1 MDDGVERRRE
11 RGALHAGGGA
21 GRARARGS
29 ERTDEPPSERTRAPR
44 ADDGEVAGRRAD
56 GARATACASDARER
70 PVVSRGPTL
79 RGHERTARGPTPGP
93 GGLWRRPRCESL
105 SRPSG
110 WGLRGRAGLS
120 RGGGAG
126 GAAHLRREDTLVAAR
141 RYRRRSAALR
151 GRRRGRRRGQRRD
164 ERADEGRTR
173 RRRRRR
179 RRERL
184 GEEVERSAGASA
196 RGARLSSALPKAN
209 VASNAHWS
217 SSNARGC
224 PCRLG
229 PKRGHSRTATRR
241 SPNRR
246 ARSAATPLEA
256 AGTTATSRDSSDD
269 EAGCRR
275 AHLLQRRARA
285 TARANGASPRATA
298 LHPSHRT
305 RARRSSQRQTRALR
319 QVAHGVVELRHES
332 LRGGA
337 TGGTAAPSARCRASA
352 PGPGRRR

>member
-1 MDDGVERRRE
+1 MMASNDAGNAAPYT
-11 RGALHAGGGA
+11 RGAALVVLVLVA
-21 GRARARGS
+21 
-29 ERTDEPPSERTRAPR
+29 PSERTSPRANGRARRARTTGRWRAGGRTARERRRARATRASDPSSLEGPPSGATRGPR
-44 ADDGEVAGRRAD
+44 ADRRL
-56 GARATACASDARER
+56 ARR
-70 PVVSRGPTL
+70 
-79 RGHERTARGPTPGP
+79 
-93 GGLWRRPRCESL
+93 LWRRPRCESL